1 MENTGKDKNQ
11 ENKVRFLGFRI
22 RGKRKTMC
30 NQLAY
35 SITGFRVFKREN
47 GGKEVGRRWPLMH
60 VSITIALMA
69 IPLTGGATISSRL
82 EAIPMWVGV
91 GPIPPCSFLHRSR
104 Q

>member
-1 MENTGKDKNQ
+1 
-11 ENKVRFLGFRI
+11 
-22 RGKRKTMC
+22 MC

-69 IPLTGGATISSRL
+69 IPLTGGATTSSRL
-82 EAIPMWVGV
+82 GLHKFLEPIPMWVGV